1 MSTEN
6 RFGDNGGGNDGGL
19 GGRGGG
25 FGFEAPKLGSFG
37 AGATVAAASVNT
49 GISEF
54 SVSTPPRGFGEVP
67 GARSR
72 GEAEFYSRKPSSP
85 SFSLGNEGITYQ
97 QLSEARRTENG
108 NIQIAEGKV
117 VSSQDFL
124 QMKKMFESI
133 EATHNDSYQ
142 KWWDEGWSRGY
153 MAGSP
158 NERL

>member
-6 RFGDNGGGNDGGL
+6 RFGDVGGGKGGGL
-19 GGRGGG
+19 GGRGG
-25 FGFEAPKLGSFG
+25 GFEAPKLGSFG
-37 AGATVAAASVNT
+37 AGAAVAAADANT
-49 GISEF
+49 SIKEF
-54 SVSTPPRGFGEVP
+54 AVSTPPRGSGEVS

-72 GEAEFYSRKPSSP
+72 SEAEFYSRKPSSP
-85 SFSLGNEGITYQ
+85 SFSLGKEGITYQ

-108 NIQIAEGKV
+108 NIQIADGKV

-153 MAGSP
+153 VAGSP
-158 NERL
+158 YERL